1 MPPAPERT
9 PLPTDARA
17 LPATEAETLAAL
29 APLLAASQLPA
40 LSAAES
46 AVVGTHLRL
55 LDAWNPSINLTRI
68 DGAERRATHLLLDAL
83 VAVPLVESLAA
94 TRASARGLRVADLG
108 SGGGFPGIPAA
119 ARLLASDPVA
129 TMDLIEATQKKARFL
144 DVVAAASG
152 LAPRLAVRAERAE
165 TDRKSTR
172 LNSSH

>member
-29 APLLAASQLPA
+29 APLLAAAQLPA

-68 DGAERRATHLLLDAL
+68 DGAERRARRSRG
-83 VAVPLVESLAA
+83 VPYCRHAQRQA
-94 TRASARGLRVADLG
+94 NTLG
-108 SGGGFPGIPAA
+108 
-119 ARLLASDPVA
+119 
-129 TMDLIEATQKKARFL
+129 
-144 DVVAAASG
+144 
-152 LAPRLAVRAERAE
+152 
-165 TDRKSTR
+165 
-172 LNSSH
+172 

>member
-17 LPATEAETLAAL
+17 LPATEAEPLAAL

-68 DGAERRATHLLLDAL
+68 ESRPSREELGIYVFFIDMTGHRSDG
-83 VAVPLVESLAA
+83 
-94 TRASARGLRVADLG
+94 RVAE
-108 SGGGFPGIPAA
+108 A
-119 ARLLASDPVA
+119 LA
-129 TMDLIEATQKKARFL
+129 
-144 DVVAAASG
+144 
-152 LAPRLAVRAERAE
+152 AVRADAAA
-165 TDRKSTR
+165 TTVDTR
-172 LNSSH
+172 YGVVHAGWVVSAVGDSKLSSV